1 MMKIYLDNAATTQLE
16 PEVIELMKYIE
27 EEAFANASGIH
38 KPGVKAAEAIEK
50 TRMIISD
57 AINSSSD
64 DIYFTSGGT
73 EANNLAIKGLAF
85 ANWGKKN
92 HIITSSVEHPSIDAV
107 LNWLVRFGYE
117 ITYLPVD
124 KEGFVNPEDLDKAI
138 TENTLLVTIMQ
149 ANNEI
154 GTIEPIEGIGKICN
168 ERGVYFHTDACQSFT
183 KTPLDVKR
191 MNLDLVTLNAHKIHG
206 PKGVGALYIKNGLKL
221 DPIFHGG
228 GQEKNIRSGTYNTA
242 GIAGFGKATEI
253 GLKNDFRKMSELRD
267 YFIDEI
273 IRNIDGVELNGPK
286 GEKRL
291 PNNINLIFNKV
302 NGKRLFLELNKKGI
316 SVSTGSACSNT
327 KLTPSKILLAL
338 GHEPDY
344 ANGAIRI
351 TTSKWTTKEELDYVV
366 ENLTQIIKEQRANNN

>member
-57 AINSSSD
+57 SINSSSD

-124 KEGFVNPEDLDKAI
+124 KEGFVAPDDVNKAI

-154 GTIEPIEGIGKICN
+154 GTIEPIEEIGKICK
-168 ERGVYFHTDACQSFT
+168 ERKVYFHTDACQSFT
-183 KTPLDVKR
+183 KTPLNVKK

-253 GLKNDFRKMSELRD
+253 GLKNDFGKMSELRD
-267 YFIDEI
+267 YFIAEI
-273 IRNIDGVELNGPK
+273 MRNIDGVELNGPK

-351 TTSKWTTKEELDYVV
+351 TTSKWTTKEELDYVI
-366 ENLTQIIKEQRANNN
+366 ENLTEIIKEQRANNN